1 MKKNR
6 VIIFYTIILMLSIS
20 NLLELSKINLMGKD
34 ESIRELFKTKYENLW
49 ESNKGINYYF
59 DYETGNAYVIADDNN
74 RIIIILRINNSLA
87 AKSHPDLYPQEIKRR
102 DEKIGINTEIEGRDF
117 NIVFKEGYIYA
128 QTSRISVK
136 PLKYVIYP
144 DKIIKIVEGEK
155 KGKLDTE
162 DKEIL
167 LILKN
172 RIETF
177 NDLLS
182 QVKKTANSIII
193 IKLFTLILFFI
204 LSKMVQKRDFI
215 KKNKGRMLG

>member
-1 MKKNR
+1 MR
-6 VIIFYTIILMLSIS
+6 I
-20 NLLELSKINLMGKD
+20 
-34 ESIRELFKTKYENLW
+34 
-49 ESNKGINYYF
+49 
-59 DYETGNAYVIADDNN
+59 DNN
-74 RIIIILRINNSLA
+74 YTQYRQPNFGRLKSIKYCNSNYL
-87 AKSHPDLYPQEIKRR
+87 DLYPQEIKRR

-144 DKIIKIVEGEK
+144 DKVIKLVEGEK
-155 KGKLDTE
+155 EKPDTE

-167 LILKN
+167 LMLKN

-177 NDLLS
+177 NYLLS

-193 IKLFTLILFFI
+193 IKLLTLILFFI
-204 LSKMVQKRDFI
+204 MLRKRSI
-215 KKNKGRMLG
+215 SIRNMESMLE

>member
-1 MKKNR
+1 
-6 VIIFYTIILMLSIS
+6 MLSIS
-20 NLLELSKINLMGKD
+20 NLFELCKINLMGKD

-74 RIIIILRINNSLA
+74 LIIILRIKDSLA
-87 AKSHPDLYPQEIKRR
+87 AKNNPDLYPQ
-102 DEKIGINTEIEGRDF
+102 
-117 NIVFKEGYIYA
+117 
-128 QTSRISVK
+128 ISVK

-155 KGKLDTE
+155 NGKLNTE

-167 LILKN
+167 LMLKN
-172 RIETF
+172 RIGTF
-177 NDLLS
+177 NYLIS

-193 IKLFTLILFFI
+193 IKLLTLILFIII
-204 LSKMVQKRDFI
+204 LKRNI
-215 KKNKGRMLG
+215 IVRNMERMLE

>member
-1 MKKNR
+1 MKNR
-6 VIIFYTIILMLSIS
+6 VIIFYAIILMLSIS
-20 NLLELSKINLMGKD
+20 NLLELCKINLMGKD

-49 ESNKGINYYF
+49 ENNKDINYYF

-74 RIIIILRINNSLA
+74 RIKIILRIKNSLA

-136 PLKYVIYP
+136 SLKYVIYP

-155 KGKLDTE
+155 KEKLDKE

-172 RIETF
+172 RIATF
-177 NDLLS
+177 DALLS

-193 IKLFTLILFFI
+193 IKLLTLMFLFTML
-204 LSKMVQKRDFI
+204 KMIQKRNI
-215 KKNKGRMLG
+215 TVKNMGRILE

>member
-1 MKKNR
+1 MVLNNKKNI
-6 VIIFYTIILMLSIS
+6 VIIFYIIILMLSIS
-20 NLLELSKINLMGKD
+20 NLLELRKINLMGKD
-34 ESIRELFKTKYENLW
+34 ESIRELFKTKYEKLW
-49 ESNKGINYYF
+49 ESNEGIDYYF

-74 RIIIILRINNSLA
+74 PIIILRIKDSLA
-87 AKSHPDLYPQEIKRR
+87 AKNNPDLYPQETKRR

-144 DKIIKIVEGEK
+144 DKVIKLVEGEK
-155 KGKLDTE
+155 EKPDTE

-167 LILKN
+167 LMLKN

-177 NDLLS
+177 NYLLS
-182 QVKKTANSIII
+182 QVKKIANSIII
-193 IKLFTLILFFI
+193 IKLLTLILFFI
-204 LSKMVQKRDFI
+204 MLRKRSI
-215 KKNKGRMLG
+215 SIRNMERMLE

>member
-1 MKKNR
+1 
-6 VIIFYTIILMLSIS
+6 MLSIS
-20 NLLELSKINLMGKD
+20 NLFELCKINLMGKD

-74 RIIIILRINNSLA
+74 LIIILRIKDSLA
-87 AKSHPDLYPQEIKRR
+87 AKNNPDLYPQEIKRR

-155 KGKLDTE
+155 NGKLNTE

-167 LILKN
+167 LMLKN
-172 RIETF
+172 RIGTF
-177 NDLLS
+177 NYLIS

-193 IKLFTLILFFI
+193 IKLLTLILFIII
-204 LSKMVQKRDFI
+204 LKRNI
-215 KKNKGRMLG
+215 IVRNMERMLE